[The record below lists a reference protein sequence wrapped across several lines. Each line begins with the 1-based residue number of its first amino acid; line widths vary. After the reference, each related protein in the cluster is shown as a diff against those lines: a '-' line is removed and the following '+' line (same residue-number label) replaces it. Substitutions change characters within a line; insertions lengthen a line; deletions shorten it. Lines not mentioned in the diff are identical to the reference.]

1 MRTITVDDRRSVV
14 NMMLSILDKIDPE
27 GEHIGTTDPEK
38 ALKVLKE
45 KDVTAAFVDVEMPK
59 INGIVLAK
67 MMQEINAEIA
77 EKYVTPKTKG
87 IFLSTPNNPTGA
99 CMHREDLEA
108 MVKLAEKYDLL
119 LYSDEIY
126 TWYSYEVPFI
136 SVLSI
141 PGAAERTVVIN
152 SMSKNYVCTGARLA
166 WVIAPVPLIG
176 AMVKEGM
183 NMVFTAPSISQRMAK
198 YALNEGKALM
208 APIMAEFK
216 ERMFRTA
223 ERINQIPHLKVQ
235 SPPPGTFYLFVNVKE
250 IGLTDEEFVL
260 KVLEKAHVALVPG
273 SNFGEHGAGY
283 VRICCT
289 VGLPKL
295 MEAMDR
301 IETLGL

>member
-1 MRTITVDDRRSVV
+1 MRKVLEMARFELAASLRTKRAIALVAIYLVTSLFGMSGAITVLGKMEEQLA
-14 NMMLSILDKIDPE
+14 NILQVETVE
-27 GEHIGTTDPEK
+27 GKSG
-38 ALKVLKE
+38 V
-45 KDVTAAFVDVEMPK
+45 VTATLWKSKPFQRLARGVVGDSLVYDD
-59 INGIVLAK
+59 IVGKHPAELIYAWIVFLA
-67 MMQEINAEIA
+67 
-77 EKYVTPKTKG
+77 
-87 IFLSTPNNPTGA
+87 
-99 CMHREDLEA
+99 
-108 MVKLAEKYDLL
+108 
-119 LYSDEIY
+119 
-126 TWYSYEVPFI
+126 VPFL

-141 PGAAERTVVIN
+141 PGAAERTIVIN

-198 YALNEGKALM
+198 FALNEGKELM

-250 IGLTDEEFVL
+250 TGLTDEEFVL

-273 SNFGEHGAGY
+273 SNFGEQGAGY

-301 IETLGL
+301 IEALGL